1 MKTVFTLLLA
11 TIISTAAF
19 AADEGRLSITV
30 AVQKDA
36 VVYVD
41 GRSYQPDDNSIVID
55 NIRSGNHSIKVY
67 RKRNNNNGR
76 NNNRNNQREELLYSS
91 TIFVRPDYHVD
102 VVVNRFGK
110 ALVDER
116 ALNSRDNDWDRD
128 DNWGRDR
135 DRDNRDNNNSYNR
148 AMSEYDFNALHQ
160 KIKGAWFG
168 SSKMNLAKDAFSR
181 SYFSTTQVRQI
192 LQLFN
197 AESDKLELAK
207 LAYRNTVDQRSYF
220 QLYDVFSF
228 QSSKDELDRYIRDFR
243 Y

>member
-1 MKTVFTLLLA
+1 MKTVFTLLFA
-11 TIISTAAF
+11 TIISSAAF

-30 AVQKDA
+30 AVQRDA

-41 GRSYQPDDNSIVID
+41 GRSYQPDDNAIVID

-67 RKRNNNNGR
+67 RKTNNRNGNGR

-91 TIFVRPDYHVD
+91 TVYVRPSYHVD
-102 VVVNRFGK
+102 IMVNRFGK

-116 ALNSRDNDWDRD
+116 VLNNRDDDWGRD

-135 DRDNRDNNNSYNR
+135 DNDNYNR
-148 AMSEYDFNALHQ
+148 AMSDYDFNALHQ
-160 KIKGAWFG
+160 KIKSAWFG
-168 SSKMNLAKDAFSR
+168 SSKATIAKDAFAR

-197 AESDKLELAK
+197 SESDKLELAK

-228 QSSKDELDRYIRDFR
+228 QSSKDELDRYIKDFR

>member
-1 MKTVFTLLLA
+1 MKTVFTLLFA

-41 GRSYQPDDNSIVID
+41 GRTYQPADNAIVID
-55 NIRSGNHSIKVY
+55 NIRSGNHTIKVY
-67 RKRNNNNGR
+67 RKTNNRNNNGR

-91 TIFVRPDYHVD
+91 TVYVRPAYHVD

-110 ALVDER
+110 ALVDEK
-116 ALNSRDNDWDRD
+116 AINSRDDDWGND

-135 DRDNRDNNNSYNR
+135 DNNNSYNK
-148 AMSEYDFNALHQ
+148 AMSDYDFNALHQ

-168 SSKMNLAKDAFSR
+168 SSKTNLAKDAFSR
-181 SYFSTTQVRQI
+181 NYFSTSQVRQI

-197 AESDKLELAK
+197 PESDKLELAK
-207 LAYRNTVDQRSYF
+207 LAYRNTVDQRSFF

>member
-41 GRSYQPDDNSIVID
+41 GRTYQPDDNSIVID

-67 RKRNNNNGR
+67 RKANNRNNGR
-76 NNNRNNQREELLYSS
+76 NNNRNQREELLYSS
-91 TIFVRPDYHVD
+91 TVYVRPSYHVD
-102 VVVNRFGK
+102 IVVNRFGK
-110 ALVDER
+110 ALVDEK
-116 ALNSRDNDWDRD
+116 AINSRDDDWDRD

-135 DRDNRDNNNSYNR
+135 DRDNNNSYNR

-168 SSKMNLAKDAFSR
+168 SSKMNMAKDAFSR
-181 SYFSTTQVRQI
+181 NNYFSTAQVRQI

-197 AESDKLELAK
+197 SESDKLELAK
-207 LAYRNTVDQRSYF
+207 LAYRQTVDQRSFF